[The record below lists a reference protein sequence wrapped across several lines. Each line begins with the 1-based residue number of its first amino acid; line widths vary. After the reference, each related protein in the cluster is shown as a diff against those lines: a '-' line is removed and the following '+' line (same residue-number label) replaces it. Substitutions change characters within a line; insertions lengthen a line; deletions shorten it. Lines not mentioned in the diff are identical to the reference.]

1 MVINN
6 HHVKSVAVLPFKTNK
21 PLIVDAD
28 AVLFLP
34 ITLQGFQ
41 FIARQLRQILKISHA
56 MQI

>member
-1 MVINN
+1 VSAEI
-6 HHVKSVAVLPFKTNK
+6 ARLPFKTNK